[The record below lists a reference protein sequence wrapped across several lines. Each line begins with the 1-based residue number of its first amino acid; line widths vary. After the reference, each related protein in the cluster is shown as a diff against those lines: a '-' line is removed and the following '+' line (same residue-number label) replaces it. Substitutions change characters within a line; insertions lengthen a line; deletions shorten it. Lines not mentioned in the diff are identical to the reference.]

1 MPLWLLRRRSL
12 SCAYRRKCRWC
23 RLHSNRYH
31 TGCNLYRQSQ
41 WDKWLK
47 INNELVEVSPVG
59 CFGLDLTLADP
70 GDSSDVPRSNICHF
84 LAVLATILPKN
95 RFAPIYGKSCIRHCI
110 LPGGPCKILPSYMYV
125 PWAYIFKCPVRVL
138 ENWGRNR
145 MLHRFILC
153 CVLVW

>member
-1 MPLWLLRRRSL
+1 MLLMLQHCKQYFLYNQSYKYPYCHYKIWCISFYYRVDGPMMCAPKRGELYQITYSQMPLWLLRRRSL

-31 TGCNLYRQSQ
+31 TGCNLYRRSQ

-84 LAVLATILPKN
+84 LAVL
-95 RFAPIYGKSCIRHCI
+95 GK
-110 LPGGPCKILPSYMYV
+110 M
-125 PWAYIFKCPVRVL
+125 IFV
-138 ENWGRNR
+138 NY
-145 MLHRFILC
+145 
-153 CVLVW
+153 